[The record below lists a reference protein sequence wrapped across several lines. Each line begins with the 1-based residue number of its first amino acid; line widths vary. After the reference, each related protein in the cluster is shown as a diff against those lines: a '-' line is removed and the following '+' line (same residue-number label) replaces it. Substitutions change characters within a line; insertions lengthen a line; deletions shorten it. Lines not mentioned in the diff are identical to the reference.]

1 MKRRRILFYLL
12 FVSSIVNAQVFISGR
27 ITDTVGSPI
36 PNINVLVHSAGNT
49 AISAYGFSDN
59 EGRYSI
65 KVNSSADSLDIK
77 TNSMFYKKTV
87 VRVAN
92 ATQSLDFVL
101 SDEVQELKG
110 VTVKARP
117 IEQRGDTLEYFVGSF
132 VQKEDKSIE
141 DVLKRMPGIE
151 VSSNGQITYQG
162 APIQKFYVE
171 GMDLMDGRYAMVSKN
186 LPHQSVASV
195 EIYENHQPIKMLED
209 RMSSEQASLNIK
221 LAKNISIT
229 GSGKVG
235 IGAPY
240 LWDVSATPMIF
251 TSKMQAV
258 VSYQS
263 NNTGNDVTMFLKQ
276 TAYNQ
281 LFSDR
286 PSETDEEL
294 SIKKANPPMFD
305 YKRYLDNYS
314 HLANVNVLLPIGKTT
329 QIRTNIYYLNDIQLQ
344 NAEQKNTIFLPSD
357 TTIYTEKIKNKS
369 YDQKVFGTITI
380 DKNDKVFYLNDKL
393 NFSKQWSSGIGN
405 LINNAD
411 NIRQSLEQQS
421 MALSNDMRVIFPVGK
436 HLFDFVSFNSYGITP
451 ESLEIEP
458 GVFAPQLND
467 SAAYR
472 KTRQE
477 LNKKQFFTDESFSA
491 IFKVGSVD
499 ISAKAGISH
508 SEKTAWSS
516 LLELE
521 NTAEHRYTK
530 SYARMNIEYKIR
542 RLTLTLNLPLSF
554 DIANINSKTNEN
566 QHIEHLFFVPSVS
579 MKLKIRSLWDFY
591 TSTHFGQNIDNFEHY
606 YDNYVLKDYNSLVKE
621 AAPLSI
627 SHNIRSNVKISF
639 KQPFISLNAMMSYT
653 YQHRHAA
660 MMYKYSIDNQGT
672 SVLQTIELPND
683 RYYHIVQASVKKFFP
698 SIRATVSLKANVSIN
713 NGQSLLNDELAKT
726 SSFST
731 SLSPRAMVK
740 ITEWLH
746 LDYSFNYNVIHSRV
760 GRSNN
765 DMSYFRHTGDI
776 MIFPWK
782 DQNICITSELYD
794 YQDDTFVYTDI
805 TYQYSL
811 RKHKLDF
818 ELRLSNIFNNDVYVS
833 YFTGAFSLMESVYSL
848 RPRELS
854 ASVRFRF

>member
-1 MKRRRILFYLL
+1 MIKRRILFYLL

-36 PNINVLVHSAGNT
+36 PNINVLVHSAGVT

-77 TNSMFYKKTV
+77 TNSMFYKKAV

-92 ATQSLDFVL
+92 ATQSVDFVL

-110 VTVKARP
+110 VTVRARP

-151 VSSNGQITYQG
+151 VSSSGQITYQG

-195 EIYENHQPIKMLED
+195 EIYENHQPIKILED

-221 LAKNISIT
+221 LAKNITMT

-235 IGAPY
+235 IGAPF

-276 TAYNQ
+276 MAYNQ

-314 HLANVNVLLPIGKTT
+314 HLANVNMLLPIGKTT

-380 DKNDKVFYLNDKL
+380 DRNDKVFYLNDKL

-405 LINNAD
+405 LINSAD
-411 NIRQSLEQQS
+411 NIRQSLDQQS

-458 GVFAPQLND
+458 GVFAPLLND
-467 SAAYR
+467 SAAYS

-477 LNKKQFFTDESFSA
+477 LIKKQFFTDESFSA
-491 IFKVGSVD
+491 IFKIGPVD
-499 ISAKAGISH
+499 LSAKAGISH
-508 SEKTAWSS
+508 SEKTARSA
-516 LLELE
+516 LMELE

-530 SYARMNIEYKIR
+530 SYAQMNMEYKIR
-542 RLTLTLNLPLSF
+542 RFTFTLNLPLSF
-554 DIANINSKTNEN
+554 DIARINGETIEN

-579 MKLKIRSLWDFY
+579 MKLKIGGLWDFY
-591 TSTHFGQNIDNFEHY
+591 TSTRIGQNIDNFDHY
-606 YDNYVLKDYNSLVKE
+606 YENYVLKDYNSLVKE

-627 SHNIRSNVKISF
+627 SHNILSNVKISF
-639 KQPFISLNAMMSYT
+639 KQPFISLNAMVSYT

-660 MMYKYSIDNQGT
+660 MMYKYSIDSQGA
-672 SVLQTIELPND
+672 SVLQTVELPNE
-683 RYYHIVQASVKKFFP
+683 RYFHIVQASVKKFFP
-698 SIRATVSLKANVSIN
+698 SIRTTISLKVNASIN
-713 NGQSLLNDELAKT
+713 NGQSLLNDELAKA
-726 SSFST
+726 SSLST
-731 SLSPRAMVK
+731 SMSPRAMIKVA
-740 ITEWLH
+740 EWLH
-746 LDYSFNYNVIHSRV
+746 LDYSFNYNIIHSRV
-760 GRSNN
+760 GNNNN
-765 DMSYFRHTGDI
+765 DISYFRHIGDI
-776 MIFPWK
+776 MIFPWT
-782 DQNICITSELYD
+782 DHNICITSELYD
-794 YQDDTFVYTDI
+794 YQDDTFVYTDVS
-805 TYQYSL
+805 YQYSL

-833 YFTGAFSLMESVYSL
+833 YFTGAFSLMESVYEL